1 MRAPQ
6 SKRLWIVSDYTY
18 LLGDLLGLLS
28 TLGGGGLLQI
38 S

>member
-1 MRAPQ
+1 MRIDPGSQ
-6 SKRLWIVSDYTY
+6 YTD

-28 TLGGGGLLQI
+28 TLGGGGLLHF